1 MARIVVIEDEPH
13 IAMLV
18 TTKFRNAGHE
28 VIAASDGVAG
38 LALVIEQTP
47 DVVLLDVMMPKMNG
61 YAVCQAIRKHVAE
74 SRGPLIVLLSAR
86 SQVTDRQRGFDAG
99 CDDYIVKPFRPADL
113 LARVTEL
120 LEQRIG
126 GGARRAHHEADV

>member
-13 IAMLV
+13 IATLV
-18 TTKFRNAGHE
+18 TTKFRIAGHE
-28 VIAASDGVAG
+28 VATALDGVAG
-38 LALVIEQTP
+38 LALVLERSP
-47 DVVLLDVMMPKMNG
+47 DVVLLDVMMPKMDG
-61 YAVCQAIRKHVAE
+61 YTVCQAIREHAGE

-113 LARVTEL
+113 LTRVTEL
-120 LEQRIG
+120 LEHRI
-126 GGARRAHHEADV
+126 ADSNLRAHREEVD